1 MVVMIRYQGINNRNP
16 PLNVRPAEFFPG
28 SYFSEI
34 SALESLLRG
43 LIFQN
48 FLVFLRAG
56 SYFLDT

>member
-1 MVVMIRYQGINNRNP
+1 MYQAINNKNP
-16 PLNVRPAEFFPG
+16 PLVSGQQDFREFFPG

-48 FLVFLRAG
+48 FLVILAAG